1 LILYTEAYI
10 LIYTF
15 LSSRE
20 HAKAAKSVKKA
31 AKESRVVSIKSNTES
46 STLTSLEDIMFEW
59 RALSTRNVELEAL
72 NKQLSEEVK
81 TLKELQNSKKYSS
94 ESK

>member
-1 LILYTEAYI
+1 MPYTEAYN

-31 AKESRVVSIKSNTES
+31 AKESGVVSIKSNAEP
-46 STLTSLEDIMFEW
+46 STLISLENIIFEW
-59 RALSTRNVELEAL
+59 HALSTRNVELEAL
-72 NKQLSEEVK
+72 SKHLLEDVKKLKKLQKHKKDSSDSE
-81 TLKELQNSKKYSS
+81 
-94 ESK
+94 